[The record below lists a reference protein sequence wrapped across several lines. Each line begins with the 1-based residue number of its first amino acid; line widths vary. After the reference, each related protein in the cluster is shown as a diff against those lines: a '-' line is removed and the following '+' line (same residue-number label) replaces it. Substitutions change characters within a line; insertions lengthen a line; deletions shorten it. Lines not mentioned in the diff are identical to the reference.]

1 MFKFALRLSCCLLL
15 IGAALVFGNRSR
27 LFGETVS
34 AQTTIQLQ
42 PFATGFSFPILA
54 TSARD
59 GSNRLFVVERTGK
72 IQLMTP
78 GTILPLPTPFIDL
91 TAKALTTNGIGDER
105 GLLGLAFHPQFKT
118 NRRFFVN
125 YTRRPDGATV
135 ISEFTASAANAN
147 VADTTEKIIL
157 TIAQPFSNHNGGM
170 IDFGKDGF
178 LYIGMGD
185 GGSANDP
192 GNRSQNIEELLGK
205 FLRIDVDTPN
215 GAVPYSSPSS
225 NPFFGPTAGRD
236 EIYSTGWRNPWRWSF
251 DRQTGELY
259 AGDVGQNAIEEVD
272 LVTLGGNYGW
282 RVLEGTRCTNLGPAA
297 CTTPG
302 FVAPI
307 HEYAQGGGRCSVTG
321 GYVYRGTR
329 GTLAAGTYVFGDY
342 CTGEIFLR
350 ESGSV
355 RMALDSPYSISS
367 FGEDEAGELY
377 LVHLGS
383 GANGAVYRITSPTA
397 TAALATSVSAANYRS
412 PLARESITAVFGTDL
427 AVVTQAIIGTPL
439 PGTPLPT
446 NIGGTQIT
454 VTDSAGT
461 NRAAQLFFVSPT
473 QANYLI
479 PAGTAS
485 GIATVTITSWS
496 GALSRGTVQINP
508 VAPGLFTANSSG
520 RGVPAAVAER
530 ILANGSR
537 STVPVAAFDQAQNQ
551 FVPVPID
558 LGTAAD
564 QVFLAAFGTGFRFR
578 SALTAVTAT
587 IGGAP
592 AEVTFAGDQSGFVG
606 LDQANIRIPFSLAGR
621 GEVDVVLTV
630 DGVQANTVRINIK

>member
-1 MFKFALRLSCCLLL
+1 MFNFVIRVSCCLLL
-15 IGAALVFGNRSR
+15 LGGLLALGNRSQ
-27 LFGETVS
+27 LFDQRAS

-42 PFATGFSFPILA
+42 LFATGFSFPILT

-59 GSNRLFVVERTGK
+59 GSNRIFIVERTGK
-72 IQLMTP
+72 IQLMIP
-78 GTILPLPTPFIDL
+78 GTSAPLPTPFLDL
-91 TAKALTTNGIGDER
+91 TAKVLTSNAVGDER

-125 YTRRPDGATV
+125 YTRRNDGATV

-147 VADTTEKIIL
+147 VADTTEKPIL
-157 TIAQPFSNHNGGM
+157 TITQPFSNHNGGM
-170 IDFGKDGF
+170 MDFGKDGF

-185 GGSANDP
+185 GGSGNDP
-192 GNRSQNIEELLGK
+192 GNRSQNIEDLLGK

-215 GAVPYSSPSS
+215 GAVPYSSPST
-225 NPFFGPTAGRD
+225 NPFFGATPGRD

-259 AGDVGQNAIEEVD
+259 AGDVGQNAIEEID
-272 LVTLGGNYGW
+272 IVTLGGNYGW
-282 RVLEGTRCTNLGPAA
+282 RVLEGTRCTNLGPAS
-297 CTTPG
+297 CTAPG
-302 FVAPI
+302 FIAPI
-307 HEYAQGGGRCSVTG
+307 HEYPQGGGRCSVTG

-329 GTLAAGTYVFGDY
+329 STLTPGTYVFGDY
-342 CTGEIFLR
+342 CSGEIFLR
-350 ESGSV
+350 EGGSV
-355 RMALDSPYSISS
+355 RMALDSPHLISS

-377 LVHLGS
+377 VLHLGT
-383 GANGAVYRITSPTA
+383 GANGAVYRIVNPNS
-397 TAALATSVSAANYRS
+397 TAAAATSVSAANYRS
-412 PLARESITAVFGTDL
+412 PLARESITAVFGSDL
-427 AVVTQAIIGTPL
+427 AVVTLPNGGGT
-439 PGTPLPT
+439 LPT
-446 NIGGTQIT
+446 NLGGTQIN

-461 NRAAQLFFVSPT
+461 SRASQLFFVSPT

-479 PAGTAS
+479 PAGTAA
-485 GIATVTITSWS
+485 GTATVTITNWS
-496 GALSRGTVQINP
+496 GVLSRGTVQINS

-537 STVPVAAFDQAQNQ
+537 STVPVATFNAAQNQ

-564 QVFLAAFGTGFRFR
+564 SVFLVGFGTGFRFR

-587 IGGAP
+587 IGGTP
-592 AEVTFAGDQSGFVG
+592 AEVSFAGAQNDFVG
-606 LDQANIRIPFSLAGR
+606 LDQTNIRIPFSLAGR

-630 DGVQANTVRINIK
+630 DGIAANTVRINIK

>member
-1 MFKFALRLSCCLLL
+1 MLKFAFRLLCCLLMV
-15 IGAALVFGNRSR
+15 GAMLVFGNRSW
-27 LFGETVS
+27 FFDQTVS

-42 PFATGFSFPILA
+42 QFATGFSFPILA

-78 GTILPLPTPFIDL
+78 GTTLPLPTPFIDL
-91 TAKALTTNGIGDER
+91 TAKVLTSNSIGDER

-147 VADTTEKIIL
+147 VADTTEKVIL
-157 TIAQPFSNHNGGM
+157 TVAQPFSNHNGGM

-215 GAVPYSSPSS
+215 GAVPYSSPST
-225 NPFFGPTAGRD
+225 NPFFGATPGRD

-259 AGDVGQNAIEEVD
+259 AGDVGQNAIEEID
-272 LVTLGGNYGW
+272 IVTLGGNYGW

-307 HEYAQGGGRCSVTG
+307 YEYAQDGGRCSVTG

-329 GTLAAGTYVFGDY
+329 GTLTPGTYVFGDY

-350 ESGSV
+350 ENGSV
-355 RMALDSPYSISS
+355 RMALDSPYAISS
-367 FGEDEAGELY
+367 FGEDEAGELFV
-377 LVHLGS
+377 VHLGS
-383 GANGAVYRITSPTA
+383 GANGAVYRIINPNA
-397 TAALATSVSAANYRS
+397 TAAAATSVSAANFRS
-412 PLARESITAVFGTDL
+412 PLARESISAVFGTDL
-427 AVVTQAIIGTPL
+427 AVVTQPNGGGT
-439 PGTPLPT
+439 LPT
-446 NIGGTQIT
+446 NLGGTQIN

-461 NRAAQLFFVSPT
+461 SRAASLFFVSPT

-479 PAGTAS
+479 PAGTAA
-485 GIATVTITSWS
+485 GTATVTIINWN

-537 STVPVAAFDQAQNQ
+537 STVPVAAFDQTQNQ

-587 IGGAP
+587 IGGTP
-592 AEVTFAGDQSGFVG
+592 AEVSFAGAQGDFVG
-606 LDQANIRIPFSLAGR
+606 LDQANIRIPFSLVGR

-630 DGVQANTVRINIK
+630 DGAQANTVRINIK

>member
-1 MFKFALRLSCCLLL
+1 
-15 IGAALVFGNRSR
+15 LVFGNRSW
-27 LFGETVS
+27 FFDQTVS

-42 PFATGFSFPILA
+42 QFATGFSFPILA

-78 GTILPLPTPFIDL
+78 GTTLPLPTPFIDL
-91 TAKALTTNGIGDER
+91 TAKVLTSNSIGDER

-157 TIAQPFSNHNGGM
+157 TVAQPFSNHNGGM

-192 GNRSQNIEELLGK
+192 GNRSQNNEELLGK

-215 GAVPYSSPSS
+215 GAVPYSSPST
-225 NPFFGPTAGRD
+225 NPFFGATPGRD

-259 AGDVGQNAIEEVD
+259 AGDVGQNAIEEID
-272 LVTLGGNYGW
+272 IVTLGGNYGW

-307 HEYAQGGGRCSVTG
+307 YEYAQDGGRCSVTG

-329 GTLAAGTYVFGDY
+329 GTLTPGTYVFGDY

-350 ESGSV
+350 ENGSV
-355 RMALDSPYSISS
+355 RMALDSPYAISS
-367 FGEDEAGELY
+367 FGEDEAGELFV
-377 LVHLGS
+377 VHLGS
-383 GANGAVYRITSPTA
+383 GANGALYRIVNPNA
-397 TAALATSVSAANYRS
+397 TAAAATSVSAANFRS
-412 PLARESITAVFGTDL
+412 PLARESISAVFGTDL
-427 AVVTQAIIGTPL
+427 AVVTQPNGGGT
-439 PGTPLPT
+439 LPT
-446 NIGGTQIT
+446 NLGGTQIN

-461 NRAAQLFFVSPT
+461 SRAASLFFVSPT

-479 PAGTAS
+479 PAGTAA
-485 GIATVTITSWS
+485 GTATVTIINWN

-537 STVPVAAFDQAQNQ
+537 STVPVAAFDQTQNQ

-587 IGGAP
+587 IGGTP
-592 AEVTFAGDQSGFVG
+592 VEVSFAGAQGDFVG
-606 LDQANIRIPFSLAGR
+606 LDQANIRIPFSLVGR

-630 DGVQANTVRINIK
+630 DGAQANTVRINIK

>member
-1 MFKFALRLSCCLLL
+1 MLKFAFRLLCCLLMV
-15 IGAALVFGNRSR
+15 GAMLVFGNRSW
-27 LFGETVS
+27 FFEQTVS

-42 PFATGFSFPILA
+42 QFATGFSFPILA

-78 GTILPLPTPFIDL
+78 GTTLPLPTPFIDL
-91 TAKALTTNGIGDER
+91 TAKVLTSNSIGDER

-157 TIAQPFSNHNGGM
+157 TVAQPFSNHNGGM

-192 GNRSQNIEELLGK
+192 GNRSQNNEELLGK

-215 GAVPYSSPSS
+215 GAVPYSSPST
-225 NPFFGPTAGRD
+225 NPFFGATPGRD

-259 AGDVGQNAIEEVD
+259 AGDVGQNAIEEID
-272 LVTLGGNYGW
+272 IVTLGGNYGW
-282 RVLEGTRCTNLGPAA
+282 RVLEGTRCTNLGPAT

-307 HEYAQGGGRCSVTG
+307 YEYAQDGGRCSVTG

-329 GTLAAGTYVFGDY
+329 GTLTPGTYVFGDY

-355 RMALDSPYSISS
+355 RMALDSPYAISS
-367 FGEDEAGELY
+367 FGEDEAGEL
-377 LVHLGS
+377 LVVHLGS
-383 GANGAVYRITSPTA
+383 GANGAVYRIVNPNATA
-397 TAALATSVSAANYRS
+397 TAATSVSAANFRS
-412 PLARESITAVFGTDL
+412 PLARESISAVFGTDL
-427 AVVTQAIIGTPL
+427 AVVTQPNGGGT
-439 PGTPLPT
+439 LPT
-446 NIGGTQIT
+446 NLGGTQIS

-461 NRAAQLFFVSPT
+461 SRAASLFFVSPT

-479 PAGTAS
+479 PAGTAA
-485 GIATVTITSWS
+485 GTATVTIINWN

-537 STVPVAAFDQAQNQ
+537 STVPVAAFDQTQNQ

-587 IGGAP
+587 IGGTP
-592 AEVTFAGDQSGFVG
+592 AEVSFAGAQGDFVG
-606 LDQANIRIPFSLAGR
+606 LDQANIRIPFSLVGR

-630 DGVQANTVRINIK
+630 DGAQANTVRINIK

>member
-1 MFKFALRLSCCLLL
+1 MFNFAIRVSCCLALL
-15 IGAALVFGNRSR
+15 GGLVMLGNRAQW
-27 LFGETVS
+27 FDQTAS

-42 PFATGFSFPILA
+42 QFASGLSFPVFV

-59 GSNRLFVVERTGK
+59 DSRRIFIVERAGK

-78 GTILPLPTPFIDL
+78 GSNVPLATPFLDL
-91 TAKALTTNGIGDER
+91 TDKVLTSASVGDER
-105 GLLGLAFHPQFKT
+105 GLLGLAFHPQFRT

-125 YTRRPDGATV
+125 YTRRNDGATV
-135 ISEFTASAANAN
+135 ISEFIASMANAN

-170 IDFGKDGF
+170 IDFGQDGF

-192 GNRSQNIEELLGK
+192 GDRAQNIEDLHGK

-215 GAVPYSSPSS
+215 GAVPYSSPST
-225 NPFFGPTAGRD
+225 NPFFGAAPGRD

-259 AGDVGQNAIEEVD
+259 AGDVGQNAMEEID
-272 LVTLGGNYGW
+272 IVTLGGNYGW

-297 CTTPG
+297 CTTAG
-302 FVAPI
+302 FIPPI
-307 HEYAQGGGRCSVTG
+307 HEYGRTGGRCSVTG

-329 GTLAAGTYVFGDY
+329 GTLTPGTYVFGDY

-350 ESGSV
+350 ENGTV

-377 LVHLGS
+377 VVHLGS
-383 GANGAVYRITSPTA
+383 GANGAVYRITNPNA
-397 TAALATSVSAANYRS
+397 TAAVATSVSAANYRS
-412 PLARESITAVFGTDL
+412 PLARESITAVFGSGL
-427 AVVTQAIIGTPL
+427 ADVTLPNAGGTL
-439 PGTPLPT
+439 PISL
-446 NIGGTQIT
+446 GGTQIT

-461 NRAAQLFFVSPT
+461 NRAAQMFFVSPT
-473 QANYLI
+473 QVNYLI
-479 PAGTAS
+479 PAGTVA
-485 GIATVTITSWS
+485 GTATVSIISWS
-496 GALSRGTVQINP
+496 GALSRGTVQINQ

-520 RGVPAAVAER
+520 SGVPAAVAER
-530 ILANGSR
+530 ILSNGSR
-537 STVPVAAFDQAQNQ
+537 STVPVAAFDAAQNQ
-551 FVPVPID
+551 FVPIPID

-587 IGGAP
+587 IGGMA
-592 AEVTFAGDQSGFVG
+592 AEVTYAGPQNDFVG

-621 GEVDVVLTV
+621 GDVDVVFTV
-630 DGVQANTVRINIK
+630 DGQMANTVRINIK

>member
-1 MFKFALRLSCCLLL
+1 MLKFAFRLLCCLLMV
-15 IGAALVFGNRSR
+15 GAMLVFGNRSW
-27 LFGETVS
+27 FFDQTVS

-42 PFATGFSFPILA
+42 QFATGFSFPILA

-78 GTILPLPTPFIDL
+78 GTTLPLPTPFIDL
-91 TAKALTTNGIGDER
+91 TAKVLTSNSIGDER

-147 VADTTEKIIL
+147 VADTTEKVIL
-157 TIAQPFSNHNGGM
+157 TVAQPFSNHNGGM

-192 GNRSQNIEELLGK
+192 GNRSQNNEELLGK

-215 GAVPYSSPSS
+215 GAVPYSSPST
-225 NPFFGPTAGRD
+225 NPFFGATPGRD

-259 AGDVGQNAIEEVD
+259 AGDVGQNAIEEID
-272 LVTLGGNYGW
+272 IVTLGGNYGW

-307 HEYAQGGGRCSVTG
+307 YEYAQDGGRCSVTG

-329 GTLAAGTYVFGDY
+329 GTLTPGTYVFGDY

-350 ESGSV
+350 ENGSV
-355 RMALDSPYSISS
+355 RMALDSPYAISS
-367 FGEDEAGELY
+367 FGEDEAGELFV
-377 LVHLGS
+377 VHLGS
-383 GANGAVYRITSPTA
+383 GANGAVYRIINPNA
-397 TAALATSVSAANYRS
+397 TAAAATSVSAANFRS
-412 PLARESITAVFGTDL
+412 PLARESISAVFGTDL
-427 AVVTQAIIGTPL
+427 AVVTQPNGGGT
-439 PGTPLPT
+439 LPT
-446 NIGGTQIT
+446 NLGGTQIN
-454 VTDSAGT
+454 VTDSAET
-461 NRAAQLFFVSPT
+461 SRAASLFFVSPT

-479 PAGTAS
+479 PAGTAA
-485 GIATVTITSWS
+485 GTATVTIINWN

-537 STVPVAAFDQAQNQ
+537 STVPVAAFDQTQNQ

-587 IGGAP
+587 IGGTP
-592 AEVTFAGDQSGFVG
+592 AEVSFAGAQGDFVG
-606 LDQANIRIPFSLAGR
+606 LDQANIRIPFSLVGR

-630 DGVQANTVRINIK
+630 DGAQANTVRINIK

>member
-1 MFKFALRLSCCLLL
+1 MLKFAFRLSCGVLL
-15 IGAALVFGNRSR
+15 IGAMLVFGNRSR
-27 LFGETVS
+27 WFGQTAS

-42 PFATGFSFPILA
+42 QFATGFSFPILA

-78 GTILPLPTPFIDL
+78 GTTSPLPTPFLDL
-91 TAKALTTNGIGDER
+91 TAKVLTSNGIGDER

-135 ISEFTASAANAN
+135 VSEFTASAANPN
-147 VADTTEKIIL
+147 VAETAEKPIL
-157 TIAQPFSNHNGGM
+157 TVTQPFSNHNGGM

-215 GAVPYSSPSS
+215 GAVPYSSPST
-225 NPFFGPTAGRD
+225 NPFSGATPGRD

-259 AGDVGQNAIEEVD
+259 AGDVGQNAIEEID
-272 LVTLGGNYGW
+272 IVTLGGNYGW

-297 CTTPG
+297 CSTPG

-307 HEYAQGGGRCSVTG
+307 YEYAQGGGRCSVTG

-329 GTLAAGTYVFGDY
+329 GTLMPGTYVFGDY

-350 ESGSV
+350 ENGSV

-383 GANGAVYRITSPTA
+383 GANGAVYRITNPNA
-397 TAALATSVSAANYRS
+397 TAAAATSVSAANFRS
-412 PLARESITAVFGTDL
+412 PLARESISAVFGTDL
-427 AVVTQAIIGTPL
+427 AVVTLPNGGGT
-439 PGTPLPT
+439 LPT
-446 NIGGTQIT
+446 NLGGTQIS

-461 NRAAQLFFVSPT
+461 SRAASLFFVSPT

-479 PAGTAS
+479 PAGTAA
-485 GIATVTITSWS
+485 GTATVTLTSWS

-537 STVPVAAFDQAQNQ
+537 STVPVAAFNSSQNL

-558 LGTAAD
+558 LGTATD

-587 IGGAP
+587 IGGTP
-592 AEVTFAGDQSGFVG
+592 AEVSFAGAQGDFVG

-630 DGVQANTVRINIK
+630 DGVAANPVRINIK

>member
-1 MFKFALRLSCCLLL
+1 MFNFAIRVSCCLLL
-15 IGAALVFGNRSR
+15 LGGLVVLGNRSR
-27 LFGETVS
+27 LVEPTAL

-42 PFATGFSFPILA
+42 QFAGGLSFPVFV

-59 GSNRLFVVERTGK
+59 GSNRIFIVERTGK

-78 GTILPLPTPFIDL
+78 GTSAPLATPFLDL
-91 TAKALTTNGIGDER
+91 TAKVLTTTGIGDER

-125 YTRRPDGATV
+125 YTRRNDGATV
-135 ISEFTASAANAN
+135 ISEFTASATNAN
-147 VADTTEKIIL
+147 VADTTEKPIL
-157 TIAQPFSNHNGGM
+157 TVTQPFSNHNGGM
-170 IDFGKDGF
+170 MDFGKDGF

-192 GNRSQNIEELLGK
+192 GNRAQNNEELLGK

-215 GAVPYSSPSS
+215 GAEPYSSPST
-225 NPFFGPTAGRD
+225 NPFFGATPGRD

-259 AGDVGQNAIEEVD
+259 AGDVGQNAMEEID
-272 LVTLGGNYGW
+272 IVTLGGNYGW

-297 CTTPG
+297 CTTAG
-302 FVAPI
+302 FIAPI
-307 HEYAQGGGRCSVTG
+307 HEYGRAGGRCSVTG

-329 GTLAAGTYVFGDY
+329 ATLTLGTYVFGDY

-350 ESGSV
+350 ENGSV

-377 LVHLGS
+377 VVHLGS
-383 GANGAVYRITSPTA
+383 GANGAVYRITNPNA
-397 TAALATSVSAANYRS
+397 TAVAATSVSAANYRS
-412 PLARESITAVFGTDL
+412 PLASESIAAVFGSEL
-427 AVVTQAIIGTPL
+427 AVVTLPNAGGT
-439 PGTPLPT
+439 LPT
-446 NIGGTQIT
+446 SLGGTQIT

-461 NRAAQLFFVSPT
+461 SRLSPLFFVSPT

-479 PAGTAS
+479 PAGTVA
-485 GIATVTITSWS
+485 GTATVTITSWS

-537 STVPVAAFDQAQNQ
+537 STVPVAAFDATQSQ
-551 FVPVPID
+551 FVPLPID
-558 LGTAAD
+558 LGTATD
-564 QVFLAAFGTGFRFR
+564 QVFLAAFGTGFRNR

-587 IGGAP
+587 IGGTP
-592 AEVTFAGDQSGFVG
+592 AEVTYAGPQNDFIG
-606 LDQANIRIPFSLAGR
+606 LDQANLRIPFSLAGR

-630 DGVQANTVRINIK
+630 DGLMANTVRINIK

>member
-1 MFKFALRLSCCLLL
+1 MFNFAIRVSCCLLL
-15 IGAALVFGNRSR
+15 VGGLMALGHHARWFDQRA
-27 LFGETVS
+27 S

-42 PFATGFSFPILA
+42 LFAGGLSFPIFA

-59 GSNRLFVVERTGK
+59 NSNRIFIVERTGK

-78 GTILPLPTPFIDL
+78 GTNAPLATPFLDL
-91 TAKALTTNGIGDER
+91 TAKVLTSTNIGDER

-125 YTRRPDGATV
+125 YTRRNDGATV
-135 ISEFTASAANAN
+135 ISEFTASMANAN
-147 VADTTEKIIL
+147 VADTTEKPIL

-170 IDFGKDGF
+170 MDFGKDGF

-192 GNRSQNIEELLGK
+192 GNRAQNNEELLGK

-215 GAVPYSSPSS
+215 GAVPYSSPST
-225 NPFFGPTAGRD
+225 NPFFGATPGRD

-259 AGDVGQNAIEEVD
+259 AGDVGQNAMEEID

-307 HEYAQGGGRCSVTG
+307 HEYAQSGGRCSVTG

-329 GTLAAGTYVFGDY
+329 ATLTPGTYVFGDY

-350 ESGSV
+350 ENGSV
-355 RMALDSPYSISS
+355 RMALDSPHSISS

-377 LVHLGS
+377 VVHLGS
-383 GANGAVYRITSPTA
+383 GANGAVYRIVNPNA
-397 TAALATSVSAANYRS
+397 TAAAATSVSAANFRS
-412 PLARESITAVFGTDL
+412 PLARECISAVFGTDL
-427 AVVTQAIIGTPL
+427 AVVTLPNSGGT
-439 PGTPLPT
+439 LPT
-446 NIGGTQIT
+446 NLGGTQIN
-454 VTDSAGT
+454 VTDSAGAS
-461 NRAAQLFFVSPT
+461 RAASLFFVSPT
-473 QANYLI
+473 QANFLI
-479 PAGTAS
+479 PAGTAA
-485 GIATVTITSWS
+485 GTATVTITNWS
-496 GALSRGTVQINP
+496 GVLSRGTVQINP

-537 STVPVAAFDQAQNQ
+537 TTVPIATFDATQNQ
-551 FVPVPID
+551 SVPVPID
-558 LGTAAD
+558 LGTAND

-587 IGGAP
+587 IGGIP
-592 AEVTFAGDQSGFVG
+592 AEVTYAGPQNDFVG
-606 LDQANIRIPFSLAGR
+606 LDQTNIRIPFSLAGR

-630 DGVQANTVRINIK
+630 DGLMANTVRINIK

>member
-1 MFKFALRLSCCLLL
+1 MLNFVIRLSCCLLL
-15 IGAALVFGNRSR
+15 IGAMLVFGNRSR
-27 LFGETVS
+27 LFDQTAS

-42 PFATGFSFPILA
+42 QFATGFSFPILM

-59 GSNRLFVVERTGK
+59 SSNRIFIVERTGK

-78 GTILPLPTPFIDL
+78 GTTSPLPTPFLDL
-91 TAKALTTNGIGDER
+91 TAKVLTTTGIGDER

-125 YTRRPDGATV
+125 YTRRNDGATV

-147 VADTTEKIIL
+147 VADTTEKPIL
-157 TIAQPFSNHNGGM
+157 TITQPFSNHNGGM
-170 IDFGKDGF
+170 MDFGKDGF

-215 GAVPYSSPSS
+215 GAVPYSSPST
-225 NPFFGPTAGRD
+225 NPFFGATPGRD

-259 AGDVGQNAIEEVD
+259 AGDVGQNAIEEID
-272 LVTLGGNYGW
+272 IVTLGGNYGW

-307 HEYAQGGGRCSVTG
+307 HEYAQSGGRCSVTG

-329 GTLAAGTYVFGDY
+329 ATLTPGTYVFGDY

-350 ESGSV
+350 ENGSV

-367 FGEDEAGELY
+367 FGEDESGELY
-377 LVHLGS
+377 VVHLGS
-383 GANGAVYRITSPTA
+383 GANGAVYRIVNPNATA
-397 TAALATSVSAANYRS
+397 TTATSVSAANFRS
-412 PLARESITAVFGTDL
+412 PLARESISAVFGTDL
-427 AVVTQAIIGTPL
+427 AVVTLPNSGGT
-439 PGTPLPT
+439 LPT
-446 NIGGTQIT
+446 NLGGTQIS

-461 NRAAQLFFVSPT
+461 SRAAQLFFVSPT

-479 PAGTAS
+479 PAGTGS
-485 GIATVTITSWS
+485 GTATVTITNWS

-537 STVPVAAFDQAQNQ
+537 STVPVAAFDATQNQ

-564 QVFLAAFGTGFRFR
+564 SVFLAAFGTGFRFR
-578 SALTAVTAT
+578 SALTAVTAI
-587 IGGAP
+587 IGGTP
-592 AEVTFAGDQSGFVG
+592 AEVSYAGPQNDFVG
-606 LDQANIRIPFSLAGR
+606 LDQANVRIPFSLAGR

-630 DGVQANTVRINIK
+630 DGVQANIVRINVK

>member
-1 MFKFALRLSCCLLL
+1 MLKFSVRVLCCLLL
-15 IGAALVFGNRSR
+15 AGCALAIGNRSR
-27 LFGETVS
+27 WFDNVAS

-42 PFATGFSFPILA
+42 QFVGGLAFPVFV

-59 GSNRLFVVERTGK
+59 GSNRLFILERTGK

-78 GTILPLPTPFIDL
+78 GTTAPLPTPFLDL
-91 TAKALTTNGIGDER
+91 TAKVLTSTSIGDER

-125 YTRRPDGATV
+125 YSRRPDGATV
-135 ISEFTASAANAN
+135 IAEYTASAANPN

-157 TIAQPFSNHNGGM
+157 TVAQPFSNHNGGM
-170 IDFGKDGF
+170 MDFGKDGF

-192 GNRSQNIEELLGK
+192 GNRAQNVEELLGK

-236 EIYSTGWRNPWRWSF
+236 EIFAVGMRNPWRWSF

-259 AGDVGQNAIEEVD
+259 AGDVGQNAIEEID
-272 LVTLGGNYGW
+272 IVTLGGNYGW

-302 FVAPI
+302 FIPPI
-307 HEYAQGGGRCSVTG
+307 YEFAQGTGRCSVTG

-350 ESGSV
+350 ENGAV
-355 RMALDSPYSISS
+355 RIAMDSPYAIAS
-367 FGEDEAGELY
+367 FGEDEAGELFV
-377 LVHLGS
+377 VHLGS
-383 GANGAVYRITSPTA
+383 GTNGVIYRITSPNA
-397 TAALATSVSAANYRS
+397 TAAQLASVSAANYRS
-412 PLARESITAVFGTDL
+412 PLARETITAAFGADL
-427 AVVTQAIIGTPL
+427 AVVTQGSAAV
-439 PGTPLPT
+439 PLPT
-446 NIGGTQIT
+446 NLGGTQVT
-454 VTDSAGT
+454 VTDSAGA
-461 NRAAQLFFVSPT
+461 NRAAPLFFVSPT
-473 QANYLI
+473 QVNYLV
-479 PAGTAS
+479 PAGTAA
-485 GIATVTITSWS
+485 GIATVTITNWS
-496 GALSRGTVQINP
+496 GVVSRGTVPINS

-520 RGVPAAVAER
+520 RGVPAAVVER
-530 ILANGSR
+530 VRANGSR
-537 STVPVAAFDQAQNQ
+537 STEPVAQFDAAQSQ
-551 FVPVPID
+551 FVPLPID
-558 LGTAAD
+558 LGAVDD
-564 QVFLAAFGTGFRFR
+564 QVFLVPFGTGFRFR

-587 IGGAP
+587 IGGTA
-592 AEVTFAGDQSGFVG
+592 AKVSFAGDQGGFVG
-606 LDQANIRIPFSLAGR
+606 LDQANIRIPRSVIGR
-621 GEVDVVLTV
+621 GEVDVVLTF
-630 DGVQANTVRINIK
+630 DGQPANTVRINIK

>member
-1 MFKFALRLSCCLLL
+1 MLKFAFRLLCCLLMV
-15 IGAALVFGNRSR
+15 GAMLVFGNRSW
-27 LFGETVS
+27 FFDQTVS

-42 PFATGFSFPILA
+42 QFATGFSFPILA

-78 GTILPLPTPFIDL
+78 GTTLPLPTPFIDL
-91 TAKALTTNGIGDER
+91 TAKVLTSNSIGDER

-147 VADTTEKIIL
+147 VADTTEKVIL
-157 TIAQPFSNHNGGM
+157 TVAQPFSNHNGGM

-192 GNRSQNIEELLGK
+192 GNRSQNNEELLGK

-215 GAVPYSSPSS
+215 GAVPYSSPST
-225 NPFFGPTAGRD
+225 NPFFGATPGRD

-259 AGDVGQNAIEEVD
+259 AGDVGQNAIEEID
-272 LVTLGGNYGW
+272 IVTLGGNYGW

-307 HEYAQGGGRCSVTG
+307 YEYAQDGGRCSVTG

-329 GTLAAGTYVFGDY
+329 GTLTPGTYVFGDY

-350 ESGSV
+350 ENGSV
-355 RMALDSPYSISS
+355 RMALDSPYAISS
-367 FGEDEAGELY
+367 FGEDEAGELFV
-377 LVHLGS
+377 VHLGS
-383 GANGAVYRITSPTA
+383 GANGAVYRIINPNA
-397 TAALATSVSAANYRS
+397 TAAAATSVSAANFRS
-412 PLARESITAVFGTDL
+412 PLARESISAVFGTDL
-427 AVVTQAIIGTPL
+427 AVVTQPNGGGT
-439 PGTPLPT
+439 LPT
-446 NIGGTQIT
+446 NLGGTQIN

-461 NRAAQLFFVSPT
+461 SRAASLFFVSPT

-479 PAGTAS
+479 PAGTAA
-485 GIATVTITSWS
+485 GTATVTIINWN

-537 STVPVAAFDQAQNQ
+537 STVPVAAFDQTQNQ

-587 IGGAP
+587 IGGTP
-592 AEVTFAGDQSGFVG
+592 AEVSFAGAQGDFVG
-606 LDQANIRIPFSLAGR
+606 LDQANIRIPFSLVGR

-630 DGVQANTVRINIK
+630 DGAQANTVRINIK

>member
-1 MFKFALRLSCCLLL
+1 MLKFAFRLLCCLLMV
-15 IGAALVFGNRSR
+15 GAMLVFGNRSW
-27 LFGETVS
+27 FFDQTVS

-42 PFATGFSFPILA
+42 QFATGFSFPILA

-78 GTILPLPTPFIDL
+78 GTTLPLPTPFIDL
-91 TAKALTTNGIGDER
+91 TAKVLTSNSIGDER

-135 ISEFTASAANAN
+135 ISEFTASVANAN
-147 VADTTEKIIL
+147 VADTTEKVIL
-157 TIAQPFSNHNGGM
+157 TVAQPFSNHNGGM

-192 GNRSQNIEELLGK
+192 GNRSQNNEELLGK

-215 GAVPYSSPSS
+215 GAVPYSSPST
-225 NPFFGPTAGRD
+225 NPFFGATPGRD

-259 AGDVGQNAIEEVD
+259 AGDVGQNAIEEID
-272 LVTLGGNYGW
+272 IVTLGGNYGW

-307 HEYAQGGGRCSVTG
+307 YEYAQDGGRCSVTG

-329 GTLAAGTYVFGDY
+329 GTLTPGTYVFGDY

-350 ESGSV
+350 ENGSV
-355 RMALDSPYSISS
+355 RMALDSPYAISS
-367 FGEDEAGELY
+367 FGEDEAGELFV
-377 LVHLGS
+377 VHLGS
-383 GANGAVYRITSPTA
+383 GANGAVYRIVNPNATA
-397 TAALATSVSAANYRS
+397 TAATSVSAANFRS
-412 PLARESITAVFGTDL
+412 PLARESISAVFGTDL
-427 AVVTQAIIGTPL
+427 AVVTQPNGGGT
-439 PGTPLPT
+439 LPT
-446 NIGGTQIT
+446 NLGGTQIN
-454 VTDSAGT
+454 VTDSAET
-461 NRAAQLFFVSPT
+461 SRAASLFFVSPT

-479 PAGTAS
+479 PAGTAA
-485 GIATVTITSWS
+485 GTATVTIINWN

-537 STVPVAAFDQAQNQ
+537 STVPVAAFDQTQNQ

-587 IGGAP
+587 IGGTP
-592 AEVTFAGDQSGFVG
+592 AEVSFAGAQGDFVG
-606 LDQANIRIPFSLAGR
+606 LDQANIRIPFSLVGR

-630 DGVQANTVRINIK
+630 DGAQANTVRINIK

>member
-1 MFKFALRLSCCLLL
+1 MFNFAIRVSCCLLL
-15 IGAALVFGNRSR
+15 VAGLVALGHHARWFDQTAA
-27 LFGETVS
+27 

-42 PFATGFSFPILA
+42 QFASGLSFPVFV
-54 TSARD
+54 TNARD
-59 GSNRLFVVERTGK
+59 GSNRIFIVERTGK

-78 GTILPLPTPFIDL
+78 GSSAPLATPFLDL
-91 TAKALTTNGIGDER
+91 TAKVLTSASIGDER

-125 YTRRPDGATV
+125 YTRRNDGATV
-135 ISEFTASAANAN
+135 ISEFTASMANAN
-147 VADTTEKIIL
+147 IADTTEKPIL

-170 IDFGKDGF
+170 IDFGQDDF

-192 GNRSQNIEELLGK
+192 GDRAQNIEDLQGK

-215 GAVPYSSPSS
+215 GAAPYSSPST
-225 NPFFGPTAGRD
+225 NPFFGATPGRD

-259 AGDVGQNAIEEVD
+259 AGDVGQNAMEEID
-272 LVTLGGNYGW
+272 IVTLGGNYGW

-302 FVAPI
+302 FIPPI
-307 HEYAQGGGRCSVTG
+307 HEYARAGGRCSVTG

-329 GTLAAGTYVFGDY
+329 GTLTPGTYVFGDY
-342 CTGEIFLR
+342 CSGEIFLR
-350 ESGSV
+350 ENGAV

-377 LVHLGS
+377 VVHLGS
-383 GANGAVYRITSPTA
+383 GSNGAVYRITNPNA
-397 TAALATSVSAANYRS
+397 TAVAATSVSAANYRS
-412 PLARESITAVFGTDL
+412 PLARESIAAVFGSEL
-427 AVVTQAIIGTPL
+427 ADVTLPNVGGT
-439 PGTPLPT
+439 LPT
-446 NIGGTQIT
+446 SLGGTQIT

-461 NRAAQLFFVSPT
+461 NRAAQLFFVSPN

-479 PAGTAS
+479 PAGTSA
-485 GIATVTITSWS
+485 GTATVTITSWS
-496 GALSRGTVQINP
+496 GALSRGTVPINP

-520 RGVPAAVAER
+520 QGVPAAVAER

-537 STVPVAAFDQAQNQ
+537 STVPVAVFDATQSQ
-551 FVPVPID
+551 FVPIPID
-558 LGTAAD
+558 LGTATD
-564 QVFLAAFGTGFRFR
+564 QVFLAVFGTGFRFR

-587 IGGAP
+587 IGGIP
-592 AEVTFAGDQSGFVG
+592 AEVTYAGPQNDFVG

-621 GEVDVVLTV
+621 GDVDVVFTV
-630 DGVQANTVRINIK
+630 DGQMANTVRINIK

>member
-1 MFKFALRLSCCLLL
+1 MLKFAFRLLCCLLMV
-15 IGAALVFGNRSR
+15 GAMLVFGNRSW
-27 LFGETVS
+27 FFEQTVS

-42 PFATGFSFPILA
+42 QFATGFSFPILA

-78 GTILPLPTPFIDL
+78 GTTLPLPTPFIDL
-91 TAKALTTNGIGDER
+91 TAKVLTSNSIGDER

-157 TIAQPFSNHNGGM
+157 TVAQPFSNHNGGM

-215 GAVPYSSPSS
+215 GAVPYSSPST
-225 NPFFGPTAGRD
+225 NPFFGATPGRD
-236 EIYSTGWRNPWRWSF
+236 EIYSIGWRNPWRWSF

-259 AGDVGQNAIEEVD
+259 AGDVGQNAIEEID
-272 LVTLGGNYGW
+272 IVTLGGNYGW
-282 RVLEGTRCTNLGPAA
+282 RVLEGTRCTNLGPAT

-307 HEYAQGGGRCSVTG
+307 YEYAQDGGRCSVTG

-329 GTLAAGTYVFGDY
+329 GTLTPGTYVFGDY

-355 RMALDSPYSISS
+355 RMALDSPYAISS
-367 FGEDEAGELY
+367 FGEDEAGEL
-377 LVHLGS
+377 LVVHLGS
-383 GANGAVYRITSPTA
+383 GANGAVYRIVNPNATA
-397 TAALATSVSAANYRS
+397 TAATSVSAANFRS
-412 PLARESITAVFGTDL
+412 PLARESISAVFGTDL
-427 AVVTQAIIGTPL
+427 AVVTQPNGGGT
-439 PGTPLPT
+439 LPT
-446 NIGGTQIT
+446 NLGGTQIN

-461 NRAAQLFFVSPT
+461 SRAASLFFVSPT

-479 PAGTAS
+479 PAGTAA
-485 GIATVTITSWS
+485 GTATVTIINWN

-537 STVPVAAFDQAQNQ
+537 STVPVAAFDQTQNQ

-587 IGGAP
+587 IGGTP
-592 AEVTFAGDQSGFVG
+592 AEVSFAGAQGDFVG

-630 DGVQANTVRINIK
+630 DGAQANTVRINIK